1 MKNIK
6 ISVHPLA
13 AAGIFLLCTVIPPS
27 RAFGI
32 IAAVL
37 CHEAAH
43 VFVGRLFSMKVR
55 RAVLLPLGISF
66 EMDAPRSY
74 AAEFAVAAAGPL
86 INILICALIKTGL
99 FPLSAGVDELFMF
112 SASFAA
118 LNLMP
123 IRSLDGGTMLLSA
136 TSAVFSRDTAERL
149 LDISGAAA
157 LALLWLVG
165 IYIFFYGT
173 ENFTLLI
180 FVSFMFAAAVMK
192 SDGSAKKQNMS

>member
-1 MKNIK
+1 MRIK

-13 AAGIFLLCTVIPPS
+13 AAGIFLLCTAVPQS
-27 RAFGI
+27 RTFGI
-32 IAAVL
+32 VAAVL

-43 VFVGRLFSMKVR
+43 AFCGRLFSMRIR
-55 RAVLLPLGISF
+55 RAVVLPLGISF

-74 AAEFAVAAAGPL
+74 AAEFTVAAAGPL
-86 INILICALIKTGL
+86 VNILICALIKTGF
-99 FPLSAGVDELFMF
+99 FPLSAGIDELFLF

-136 TSAVFSRDTAERL
+136 ASALFSRETAERV
-149 LDISGAAA
+149 LDIFSATA
-157 LALLWLVG
+157 LAMLWLVG

-173 ENFTLLI
+173 ENFTLLL
-180 FVSFMFAAAVMK
+180 FVSFMFAQAVMK
-192 SDGSAKKQNMS
+192 SDGAAKKQNMS